1 MDLLPDVLAFLSD
14 GERWL
19 GSRGIFIRLWEHVYI
34 SVGSTAV
41 AAALAVPPAMLLA
54 HGRRGAFIANAL
66 VNVGRAVPS
75 FGIVVLAAPITLRF
89 GLGLASWP
97 TFLALVAL
105 ALPPIFTNT
114 YTGIADVSPS
124 LVDAARGV
132 GMTERQVLT
141 RVELPQAAP
150 LILAGGR
157 IALVQVIATATIG
170 AVLTFG
176 GLGRFIIDGFAKGA
190 GGHAEVMVGALLV
203 ALLALGAERSFTLV
217 ERRLLPSGVRRLVR
231 TADVAGTAAAA

>member
-1 MDLLPDVLAFLSD
+1 MDLLSDVLAFLSD
-14 GERWL
+14 GQHWL
-19 GSRGIFIRLWEHVYI
+19 GSRGIFVRLWEHVYI

-75 FGIVVLAAPITLRF
+75 FGIIVLAAPITLRF

-97 TFLALVAL
+97 TFLALFAL

-203 ALLALGAERSFTLV
+203 ALLALGAERGFTLV
-217 ERRLLPSGVRRLVR
+217 ERRLLPTGVRRRVR

>member
-1 MDLLPDVLAFLSD
+1 MELLSDVLAFLSD
-14 GERWL
+14 GQHWF
-19 GSRGIFIRLWEHVYI
+19 GSRGIFVRLWEHVYI

-54 HGRRGAFIANAL
+54 HARRGAFIANAL

-97 TFLALVAL
+97 TFLALLAL

-203 ALLALGAERSFTLV
+203 ALLALGAERGFTLV
-217 ERRLLPSGVRRLVR
+217 ERRLLPTGVRRRVR

>member
-1 MDLLPDVLAFLSD
+1 MELLSDVLAFLSD
-14 GERWL
+14 GQHWL

-97 TFLALVAL
+97 TFLALLAL

-114 YTGIADVSPS
+114 YTGIAGVDPS
-124 LVDAARGV
+124 VVDAARGM
-132 GMTERQVLT
+132 GMTERDILL
-141 RVELPQAAP
+141 RIELPNAAP
-150 LILAGGR
+150 VVLAGIR
-157 IALVQVIATATIG
+157 IAFVQVIATATIG

-190 GGHAEVMVGALLV
+190 AGEAEVLVGALLV
-203 ALLALGAERSFTLV
+203 ALLALGAERAFTV
-217 ERRLLPSGVRRLVR
+217 FERRFLPAGVRRLVR
-231 TADVAGTAAAA
+231 TADVAGTAPAA

>member
-1 MDLLPDVLAFLSD
+1 MELLSEVVAFLSD
-14 GERWL
+14 ADQWL
-19 GSRGIFIRLWEHVYI
+19 GRRGILVRLWEHVYI
-34 SVGSTAV
+34 SVGSTSV
-41 AAALAVPPAMLLA
+41 AAAIAAPPAMLLA
-54 HGRRGAFIANAL
+54 HARRGAFLANAL

-75 FGIVVLAAPITLRF
+75 FGIVVLAAPITLQL

-97 TFLALVAL
+97 TFLALFAL

-114 YTGIADVSPS
+114 YAGVANVPPP
-124 LVDAARGV
+124 LVDAARGM
-132 GMTERQVLT
+132 GMTERQVML
-141 RVELPQAAP
+141 RVELPHSAP
-150 LILAGGR
+150 LMLAGLR

-190 GGHAEVMVGALLV
+190 RGEAEVLVGALLV

-217 ERRLLPSGVRRLVR
+217 ERRFLPAGVRRLVR
-231 TADVAGTAAAA
+231 AVDVAGTAPAA